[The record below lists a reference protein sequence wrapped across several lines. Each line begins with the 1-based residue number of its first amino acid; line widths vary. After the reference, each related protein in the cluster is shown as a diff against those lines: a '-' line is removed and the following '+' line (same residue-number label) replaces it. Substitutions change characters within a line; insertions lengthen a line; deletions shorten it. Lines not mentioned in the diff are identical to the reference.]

1 MEDSNLKKIEYAK
14 LLFNQIDSL
23 MICPFCNNDLVL
35 NNNSLV
41 CSNNHNFDISRKG
54 TTVLYKTS
62 KLKNNKIYTKDL
74 FSNRRNFI
82 NLGFYDELH
91 NEITRIINK
100 YNPQIILDMGSG
112 DGTHDFIISKKLKND
127 PLFIGVDLAKDG
139 VDLAN
144 DYINHNFLN
153 IVGDLNNV
161 PLKSKSVDMIL
172 NILSPSNE
180 TEMNRVLKNDGI
192 IIKVTPKQEYLK
204 ELRESLNLKEYEN
217 ENVIAQN
224 IDDKYTIIEKKAI
237 SKTFMLN
244 EQALNYLVKM
254 TPMMNNIL
262 EIPNINSIT
271 IALNIYVLRTK
282 DEKKL

>member
-1 MEDSNLKKIEYAK
+1 MEEVNLKKIEYAK
-14 LLFNQIDSL
+14 LLFNKIDSL
-23 MICPFCNNDLVL
+23 MLCPFCNNELSL

-62 KLKNNKIYTKDL
+62 KLKNDRIYTQDL
-74 FSNRRNFI
+74 FLNRRNFI

-91 NEITRIINK
+91 CEIARIVNK
-100 YNPQIILDMGSG
+100 YDPQIILDMGSG
-112 DGTHDFIISKKLKND
+112 DGTHDFIISKKIKNYS
-127 PLFIGVDLAKDG
+127 LFIGIDLAKDG

-144 DYINHNFLN
+144 DYINQNLLN

-161 PLKSKSVDMIL
+161 PLKSKSIDMIL

-180 TEMNRVLKNDGI
+180 TEMNRLLKNDGI

-204 ELRESLNLKEYEN
+204 ELRESSNIKEYEN

-224 IDDKYTIIEKKAI
+224 IEDKYTIIEKKEI
-237 SKTFMLN
+237 IKTFTLN

-254 TPMMNNIL
+254 TPMMNNII

-271 IALNIYVLRTK
+271 IALNIYVLRIK
-282 DEKKL
+282 DEKEI

>member
-1 MEDSNLKKIEYAK
+1 MEYANPKKIEYAK
-14 LLFNQIDSL
+14 ILFSRINSI
-23 MICPFCNNDLVL
+23 MICPFCHNDLIL
-35 NNNSLV
+35 KNHSLI

-62 KLKNNKIYTKDL
+62 KLKNDRIYTKDL

-91 NEITRIINK
+91 NEITKIINK

-112 DGTHDFIISKKLKND
+112 DGTHDFIISKKLNTD
-127 PLFIGVDLAKDG
+127 AIFIGIDLSKEG
-139 VDLAN
+139 VDFAN
-144 DYINHNFLN
+144 DYINYNFLN

-161 PLKSKSVDMIL
+161 PLKNKSIDMIL

-180 TEMNRVLKNDGI
+180 IEMNRVLKNDGI

-204 ELRESLNLKEYEN
+204 ELRKSLNLKEYEN

-224 IDDKYTIIEKKAI
+224 IDDKYTIIEKKEI
-237 SKTFMLN
+237 LKTFTLN
-244 EQALNYLVKM
+244 KQALNYLVKM
-254 TPMMNNIL
+254 TPMMNNII
-262 EIPNINSIT
+262 ETPNINSIT
-271 IALNIYVLRTK
+271 IALNIYVLRIK
-282 DEKKL
+282 DGKKI

>member
-1 MEDSNLKKIEYAK
+1 MEETNLKKIEYAK
-14 LLFNQIDSL
+14 LLFSRISSI
-23 MICPFCNNDLVL
+23 MFCPFCNNDLVI

-62 KLKNNKIYTKDL
+62 KLKNDRIYTQNL

-91 NEITRIINK
+91 NEIAKIINE

-112 DGTHDFIISKKLKND
+112 DGTHDFIISKKIQKNS
-127 PLFIGVDLAKDG
+127 LFIGIDLAKDG

-144 DYINHNFLN
+144 DYINRNFLG
-153 IVGDLNNV
+153 IVGDLNNI
-161 PLKSKSVDMIL
+161 PLKNNSIDMIL

-180 TEMNRVLKNDGI
+180 AEMNRVLKSDGI

-204 ELRESLNLKEYEN
+204 ELRGSLNIKDYEN
-217 ENVIAQN
+217 ESVIDQN
-224 IDDKYTIIEKKAI
+224 INDKYTVLEKKSI
-237 SKTFMLN
+237 IKTFTLD
-244 EQALNYLVKM
+244 ELALNYLVKM
-254 TPMMNNIL
+254 TPMMNNID
-262 EIPNINSIT
+262 EVPKINSIT
-271 IALNIYVLRTK
+271 IALNVYVLRTK
-282 DEKKL
+282 DEK

>member
-1 MEDSNLKKIEYAK
+1 MEEANLKKIEYAK
-14 LLFNQIDSL
+14 LLFNKIDSL
-23 MICPFCNNDLVL
+23 ILCPFCNNELSL
-35 NNNSLV
+35 NNNSLI

-62 KLKNNKIYTKDL
+62 KLKNDRIYTKDL
-74 FSNRRNFI
+74 FLNRRNFI

-91 NEITRIINK
+91 CEIARIINQ
-100 YNPQIILDMGSG
+100 YNPKIILDMGAG
-112 DGTHDFIISKKLKND
+112 EGTHDFIISKNLKNKS
-127 PLFIGVDLAKDG
+127 LFIGIDLAKDG

-144 DYINHNFLN
+144 DYINQNLLN

-161 PLKSKSVDMIL
+161 PLKSKSIDMIL

-180 TEMNRVLKNDGI
+180 TEMNRLLKNDGI

-204 ELRESLNLKEYEN
+204 ELRESLNIKEYEN
-217 ENVIAQN
+217 ENIIAHN
-224 IDDKYTIIEKKAI
+224 IEDKYTVIEKKEI
-237 SKTFMLN
+237 IKTFILN

-254 TPMMNNIL
+254 TPMMNNII

-271 IALNIYVLRTK
+271 IALNIYVLRIK
-282 DEKKL
+282 DGKEI